1 MVGKEKAKELVNR
14 FSKLDK
20 GLDEKEWKGKD
31 VSFEEFH
38 KQCALICVDEMIGI
52 YYNEGYDSED
62 YKIVY
67 LEEVKKEIS
76 KL

>member
-1 MVGKEKAKELVNR
+1 MVGKEKAKEKAKELVNR

-20 GLDEKEWKGKD
+20 GLNEKEWKGKD

-38 KQCALICVDEMIGI
+38 KQCALICV
-52 YYNEGYDSED
+52 NEILKTFIHIDPGLKYW
-62 YKIVY
+62 K
-67 LEEVKKEIS
+67 EVKKEIK